1 MRVWVCVC
9 VYVCLV
15 QYTHNAYASQLCC
28 LLKYPVLFAL
38 VVLVIVLVYLVMA
51 STLLQLHLLLSVFS
65 IIRKLPTSYTSKF
78 VYIIGVCIQV
88 QSGFDWQH
96 SSSFP
101 NSSIQQFVYMRDI
114 YDDLLAKL
122 RSLLSLVG
130 LFLYRCPR
138 HTAHTSL
145 SLSPAKGDIQVYAIY
160 YSQLCWHFNKLSSSI
175 HSSLLNC
182 FPISI

>member
-51 STLLQLHLLLSVFS
+51 STFCNFIYCFPFSRSYESCPLRIQVNLYILQVCVYRYSLALIGNIPVRSPTLPFSSLYICEIYTMISWRSYARFSLWWVCFS
-65 IIRKLPTSYTSKF
+65 IAVPVTL
-78 VYIIGVCIQV
+78 
-88 QSGFDWQH
+88 
-96 SSSFP
+96 
-101 NSSIQQFVYMRDI
+101 
-114 YDDLLAKL
+114 
-122 RSLLSLVG
+122 
-130 LFLYRCPR
+130 
-138 HTAHTSL
+138 HTHL
-145 SLSPAKGDIQVYAIY
+145 SLSPAKGDIQVYAI

>member
-1 MRVWVCVC
+1 MGVWVCVC

-78 VYIIGVCIQV
+78 VYYILQVCVYRYSLALIGNI
-88 QSGFDWQH
+88 
-96 SSSFP
+96 P
-101 NSSIQQFVYMRDI
+101 
-114 YDDLLAKL
+114 L
-122 RSLLSLVG
+122 RSPTVPFSSLYICEIYTMISWRSYARFSLWWVCFSIAVPVT
-130 LFLYRCPR
+130 L
-138 HTAHTSL
+138 HTHLSL
-145 SLSPAKGDIQVYAIY
+145 SLLRRGTSRCMRYTIRSCVG
-160 YSQLCWHFNKLSSSI
+160 
-175 HSSLLNC
+175 
-182 FPISI
+182 ISINYPVRSTLHS

>member
-114 YDDLLAKL
+114 YDDLGEAMLA
-122 RSLLSLVG
+122 SLSGGFV
-130 LFLYRCPR
+130 
-138 HTAHTSL
+138 SL
-145 SLSPAKGDIQVYAIY
+145 SLSPSHCTHISLSLSCEGGHPGVCDIFVVVLAFQ
-160 YSQLCWHFNKLSSSI
+160 
-175 HSSLLNC
+175 
-182 FPISI
+182 